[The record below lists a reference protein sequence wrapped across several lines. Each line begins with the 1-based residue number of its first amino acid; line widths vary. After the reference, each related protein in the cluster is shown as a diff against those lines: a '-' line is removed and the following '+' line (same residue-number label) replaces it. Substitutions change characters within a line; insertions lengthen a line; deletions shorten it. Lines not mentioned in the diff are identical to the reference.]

1 MQKPSNMTKITE
13 SVSGKAR
20 ATTQP
25 PDSEVQIPHQMVASN
40 PLWEP
45 WLQDWEEHREG
56 GLWGR
61 LFYLQPTFHQ
71 SFYLPFP
78 WKMCVL
84 PAEHGPWF
92 FCFLF
97 LVILN
102 FVLIID
108 SQKLQT

>member
-1 MQKPSNMTKITE
+1 MTKITE

-25 PDSEVQIPHQMVASN
+25 PDSEVQIPHQVVASN

-45 WLQDWEEHREG
+45 WLQDWGEHREG
-56 GLWGR
+56 GLWGH
-61 LFYLQPTFHQ
+61 LFYLQPG
-71 SFYLPFP
+71 
-78 WKMCVL
+78 KMRVL

-102 FVLIID
+102 VVLIID
-108 SQKLQT
+108 SQNLQA